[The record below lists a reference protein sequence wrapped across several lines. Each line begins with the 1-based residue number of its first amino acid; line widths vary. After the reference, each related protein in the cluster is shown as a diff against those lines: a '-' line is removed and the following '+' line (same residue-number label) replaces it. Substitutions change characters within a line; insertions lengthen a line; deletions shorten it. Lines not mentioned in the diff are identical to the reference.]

1 MRSGSLTRL
10 KFGMADYLF
19 AKSPDVDILLENN
32 IFRRKVKVV
41 SINYRIKHMR
51 WVLVEIKGIVR
62 TIHLDP

>member
-1 MRSGSLTRL
+1 MRSSSLTRL

-41 SINYRIKHMR
+41 SINYRIKHRMC
-51 WVLVEIKGIVR
+51 
-62 TIHLDP
+62 

>member
-1 MRSGSLTRL
+1 
-10 KFGMADYLF
+10 MADYLF